1 MLRLLDCCVPAYAK
15 AGQGE
20 RFRMFRPRIRRVGA
34 RVWDALPGLLL
45 VPLSLLTVVWLSPD
59 VPYPLQDSAWVLA
72 LNQAVADRLA
82 FGRDVGFQLGPWG
95 NVYAGQYHPATDG
108 MMLFGGAV
116 VALALASGLCALA
129 RGGRRWLILLAP
141 LLIATI
147 GLRDPV
153 FVALPL
159 LLLAVA
165 VVRPEGRGGRWTA
178 FALLLL
184 TASCALLTLVK
195 GTFGTQA
202 VPMVGL
208 AVLALLRRRRF
219 RLTALML
226 ASYAG
231 SLVGF
236 WLLAGQRLIDFPA
249 YVASR
254 PVVIAGYSEGLA
266 VDGPLS
272 DIAAYL
278 CGSAAVVWLFWRGRT
293 PGEPYGSLLLANGLL
308 FTLFVAFKSG
318 FVRHDE
324 HALIA
329 AGTLAMVPVLLVAAL
344 RPWPL
349 AAAVLISLSA
359 LTFVSQH
366 YPGYEWPS
374 FARGRDRL
382 TMAASGTWTRITDPG
397 RLSRWFDAQMNA
409 VRTTMPLPQVSGPT
423 DIYSSGQTIL
433 LANGIEW
440 SPRPALQ
447 SVTVLSDTLE
457 KADLD
462 HLTGADGR
470 HPPVQNVFY
479 RVESEDNRLRT
490 TEDGLS
496 WPALLTE
503 FRVQGYDRALDTA
516 VLRRQPN
523 AGPPPTPGL
532 VLLDGRHRLGE
543 EVGLPEFASGLAW
556 ATLDI
561 EPTFAGRLASLLFR
575 PPLLT
580 ITIRYANG
588 TVEQARLVS
597 ALARAGFL
605 LTPRVLSTA
614 DMLMLLLP
622 ERRTPAERPLSI
634 TATGESGT
642 RWLWQPAFALRLQD
656 IAIPVQEQVR
666 AMLQPAVL
674 NPSSVAADDL
684 GAAEVCNIELVNGH
698 RASATP
704 IEVQGIAEVSGWS
717 VISVAPGAAPDHV
730 LVRLTDRGGHAWET
744 VAEPRPRI
752 DVAGFFV
759 DPALTAT
766 GFDARFDVSSLAGAY
781 TATIVAERGG
791 SSWQCKLT
799 QDLIVIGPGRTTP

>member
-1 MLRLLDCCVPAYAK
+1 
-15 AGQGE
+15 
-20 RFRMFRPRIRRVGA
+20 MFGPRIRRAGA
-34 RVWDALPGLLL
+34 RVWDVLPGLLL

-82 FGRDVGFQLGPWG
+82 FGRDVGFPLGPWG
-95 NVYAGQYHPATDG
+95 NVHAGQYHPATDG

-116 VALALASGLCALA
+116 VALALAGGLSALA
-129 RGGRRWLILLAP
+129 RGGRRWLILLTP
-141 LLIATI
+141 LLVATV

-153 FVALPL
+153 FVAMPL

-165 VVRPEGRGGRWTA
+165 VARPAGRRGRWTA
-178 FALLLL
+178 LALLLL
-184 TASCALLTLVK
+184 TVSCALLTLVK

-208 AVLALLRRRRF
+208 AVLALLLRHRF

-226 ASYAG
+226 ACYAG
-231 SLVGF
+231 ALAGF

-249 YVASR
+249 YVASL

-266 VDGPLS
+266 VGGPVS

-278 CGSAAVVWLFWRGRT
+278 CGSAAVLWLFWRGRT
-293 PGEPYGSLLLANGLL
+293 PGEPGGTALLPLGLL

-344 RPWPL
+344 RPGPL
-349 AAAVLISLSA
+349 AAAVLITLSV
-359 LTFVSQH
+359 LTFISHH

-374 FARGRDRL
+374 SARGRDRL
-382 TMAASGTWTRITDPG
+382 TMAASGAWTRITDPG
-397 RLSRWFDAQMNA
+397 RLPRWFDAQMTA
-409 VRTTMPLPQVSGPT
+409 VRTAMPLPHVAGPT
-423 DIYSSGQTIL
+423 DIYSSGQTVL
-433 LANGIEW
+433 LANGLEW

-447 SVTVLSDTLE
+447 SVTVLSEILE

-470 HPPVQNVFY
+470 HPPVENVFY

-503 FRVQGYDRALDTA
+503 FRVVGFDRALDTA
-516 VLRRQPN
+516 VLRRQPG
-523 AGPPPTPGL
+523 ARPPPAPGP
-532 VLLDGRHRLGE
+532 VLLDRRPRLGE
-543 EVGLPEFASGLAW
+543 EVALPVLPLGLAW

-580 ITIRYANG
+580 ITIKYANG
-588 TVEQARLVS
+588 TVERSRLVS

-622 ERRTPAERPLSI
+622 EHRTPAERPVSI
-634 TATGESGT
+634 NVTGESGT
-642 RWLWQPAFALRLQD
+642 RWLWRPDFALRLQD
-656 IAIPVQEQVR
+656 INIPVQEQVR
-666 AMLQPAVL
+666 AMLQPAAL
-674 NPSSVAADDL
+674 TPASVAADDI
-684 GAAEVCNIELVNGH
+684 GRAEACNIELINGH
-698 RASATP
+698 PASATP
-704 IEVQGIAEVSGWS
+704 IEVKGIAEVSGWS
-717 VISVAPGAAPDHV
+717 VISIARGDAPDHV

-744 VAEPRPRI
+744 VADPRPRI

-759 DPALTAT
+759 NPALTTT

-781 TATIVAERGG
+781 TVTIVAERGD

-799 QDLIVIGPGRTTP
+799 QDLIIIGPGRTTP